1 LAKLIAAHAHP
12 PNYLMFFDFFEPP
25 NLADKIHV
33 EEWSP
38 SVQQV
43 VAIASDL
50 AKALQ
55 YLHILGVVHR
65 DIKPANILLDK
76 DLHPH
81 LADFGL
87 AMFQKDI
94 KRVSVENWKSSG
106 KPTGGFHKKNMV
118 GTLIYMAPEILRKD
132 IHTEKS
138 DVYSFA
144 ISIK

>member
-50 AKALQ
+50 GSSL
-55 YLHILGVVHR
+55 LISFGVPR
-65 DIKPANILLDK
+65 YQNKYRP
-76 DLHPH
+76 
-81 LADFGL
+81 
-87 AMFQKDI
+87 
-94 KRVSVENWKSSG
+94 
-106 KPTGGFHKKNMV
+106 
-118 GTLIYMAPEILRKD
+118 
-132 IHTEKS
+132 
-138 DVYSFA
+138 
-144 ISIK
+144 